1 MIKRKYIKNYAGK
14 KEKLVINQ
22 QNRFQTSG
30 RGSLLNLTKVRNTTK
45 GNGSMNMNM
54 KKGSITMN
62 VTMMTLI

>member
-54 KKGSITMN
+54 KKDSITMN